1 VGQGG
6 NFMRILVAE
15 DEPDIL
21 TVYKHALRDRG
32 HEVTISDDGDK
43 CMKIYKQRLYEQ
55 YQQKD
60 VTETNLTT
68 KRFKMETAT
77 ATIPPPSSTLATH
90 EYSLY
95 SSPQAPFDVAI
106 LDYKMPGKNGLEI
119 AKEILSL
126 VPRQRIVF
134 ASAYVKE
141 ALMTS
146 VKELSQVVEMLQK
159 PFTVELLIETI
170 EDREPYEAIKNLM
183 IDIRQQSKDL
193 KDMGPETL
201 KSILDNMRKIQKG
214 RILQ

>member
-1 VGQGG
+1 
-6 NFMRILVAE
+6 MRILVAE

-43 CMKIYKQRLYEQ
+43 CLNIYKQRLYEQ
-55 YQQKD
+55 DQRKNM
-60 VTETNLTT
+60 TETNPTT
-68 KRFKMETAT
+68 KRVKMETAT
-77 ATIPPPSSTLATH
+77 ATIPPSSTAATH

-95 SSPQAPFDVAI
+95 SSPQAPFDVVI

-126 VPRQRIVF
+126 VPRQRIIF

-201 KSILDNMRKIQKG
+201 KGILDNMRKIQKG

>member
-32 HEVTISDDGDK
+32 HEVTISEDGDK
-43 CMKIYKQRLYEQ
+43 CLNIYKQRLYEQ
-55 YQQKD
+55 YQRKNM
-60 VTETNLTT
+60 TETNPTT

-77 ATIPPPSSTLATH
+77 ATILPSSTVATD

-95 SSPQAPFDVAI
+95 SSPQAPFDVVI
-106 LDYKMPGKNGLEI
+106 LDYKMPAKNGLEV

-126 VPRQRIVF
+126 VPRQRIIF

-141 ALMTS
+141 TLMTS

-159 PFTVELLIETI
+159 PFTVDLLIETI

-193 KDMGPETL
+193 KDVGPETF
-201 KSILDNMRKIQKG
+201 KCILDNMRKIQKG

>member
-32 HEVTISDDGDK
+32 HEVTISDDGDT
-43 CMKIYKQRLYEQ
+43 CLKIYKQRLYEQ
-55 YQQKD
+55 YQRKNM
-60 VTETNLTT
+60 TETNPTT
-68 KRFKMETAT
+68 RRAEMETAT
-77 ATIPPPSSTLATH
+77 ATIPPSSTVTTN

-95 SSPQAPFDVAI
+95 SSPQAPFDVVI

-119 AKEILSL
+119 AKEILDL
-126 VPRQRIVF
+126 VPRQRIIF

-141 ALMTS
+141 TLMTS

-159 PFTVELLIETI
+159 PFTVNLLIETI

>member
-6 NFMRILVAE
+6 NLMRILVAE

-21 TVYKHALRDRG
+21 TVYKHALQDRG
-32 HEVTISDDGDK
+32 HEVTISEDGDK
-43 CMKIYKQRLYEQ
+43 CLNIYKQRLYEQ
-55 YQQKD
+55 YQRKNM
-60 VTETNLTT
+60 TETNPTT
-68 KRFKMETAT
+68 KRFKMETAM
-77 ATIPPPSSTLATH
+77 ATIPPSSTVATD

-95 SSPQAPFDVAI
+95 SSPQAPFDVVI
-106 LDYKMPGKNGLEI
+106 LDYKMPAKNGLEV

-126 VPRQRIVF
+126 VPRQRIIF

-141 ALMTS
+141 TLMTS

-159 PFTVELLIETI
+159 PFTVDLLIETI

-193 KDMGPETL
+193 KDVGPETF
-201 KSILDNMRKIQKG
+201 KCILDNMRKIQKG

>member
-1 VGQGG
+1 
-6 NFMRILVAE
+6 MKILVAE

-21 TVYKHALRDRG
+21 LVYKHALRDRG

-43 CMKIYKQRLYEQ
+43 CLNIYKQRLSKQ
-55 YQQKD
+55 YQQKNSSEID
-60 VTETNLTT
+60 PTAKRAKMTT
-68 KRFKMETAT
+68 TTAT
-77 ATIPPPSSTLATH
+77 LQPASTVIATN

-95 SSPQAPFDVAI
+95 SSPQAPFDVVV
-106 LDYKMPGKNGLEI
+106 LDYKMPGKNGLEV

-141 ALMTS
+141 TLMSS
-146 VKELSQVVEMLQK
+146 VKELSQVVELLQK
-159 PFTVELLIETI
+159 PFTVDTLIETI

-193 KDMGPETL
+193 EVMEAETFRY
-201 KSILDNMRKIQKG
+201 ILDNMRKIQKG
-214 RILQ
+214 RILK